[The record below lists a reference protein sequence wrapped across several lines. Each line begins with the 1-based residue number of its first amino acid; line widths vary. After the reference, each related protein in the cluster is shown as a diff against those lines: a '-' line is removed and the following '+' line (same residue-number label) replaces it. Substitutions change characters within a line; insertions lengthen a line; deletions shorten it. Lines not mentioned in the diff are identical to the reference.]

1 MKYGN
6 VYRILIII
14 ALAAIVLSLSMRFFR
29 RNPEENKNSIAAQTE
44 TAIESE
50 GALTEETEKSQE
62 TMATYPDEVEAEGGN
77 TQPEIYSPWEEED
90 YTACYFTN
98 TENTID
104 VDSTLPVGAQ
114 GRLTDDAQRYL
125 DSEGI
130 KAIEL
135 RCIDGTVITE
145 GPETSFQVQCDDVGK
160 TIIVMTYN
168 RNLHT
173 WTFKRE

>member
-6 VYRILIII
+6 VYRILIIG
-14 ALAAIVLSLSMRFFR
+14 ALAAMVLSLSMRFFR
-29 RNPEENKNSIAAQTE
+29 KNPEENKSSIAAQTE

-50 GALTEETEKSQE
+50 DALTEETEKSQE
-62 TMATYPDEVEAEGGN
+62 TMAIYPDEVEAEGGN

-160 TIIVMTYN
+160 TIIVMTYD

>member
-1 MKYGN
+1 
-6 VYRILIII
+6 
-14 ALAAIVLSLSMRFFR
+14 
-29 RNPEENKNSIAAQTE
+29 
-44 TAIESE
+44 
-50 GALTEETEKSQE
+50 
-62 TMATYPDEVEAEGGN
+62 MATYPDEVGRQKGEYAARNIFAVGGRGL
-77 TQPEIYSPWEEED
+77 YSMLL
-90 YTACYFTN
+90 YKA
-98 TENTID
+98 ENTID

-160 TIIVMTYN
+160 TIIVMTYD